1 MVVAER
7 AVGMDEKSKTKKQ
20 LISEIAALRQQN
32 EALEEALALLGGDK
46 KSTEKYRLLIENS
59 HDIIYT
65 LNPQGV
71 FTFVSSSWTSLLG
84 HSVSD
89 VVGKPF
95 HKFVHPDDVETCSF
109 FLRTVIETNQRQAG
123 VDYRVQHVDGSW
135 RWHTSNGAPL
145 KDESGIVISY
155 QGIARDITAR
165 KQAEEAL
172 KESQQKLADIIDFL
186 PDATF
191 VIDKEEKVIAW
202 NRAMEEM
209 TGINAADMLGKD
221 NYEYSLVFYGERRP
235 LLIDLVLQ
243 PDEDIEKRYT
253 RKNKKEMF
261 LEAETYISSF
271 KGKEAYLFGKAN
283 ILSDLNGNV
292 VGAIESVRDIT
303 AARQAQKS
311 LKFSEERFSK
321 AFNLSP
327 APTTIS
333 TIDEGRF
340 VDVNDSYLRMIGY
353 TREEMIGR
361 TTAELSVWF
370 DLEHRR
376 SLTRKLLDQGSFRGE
391 AIHCRTKTG
400 ERRKLLMSA
409 EIIGLKGKKFILAIF
424 YDITEQEKL
433 EVQLRQSQRME
444 AIGTLAGGI
453 AHDFNNILGAVM
465 GYTEM
470 ALGRSPVD
478 DHLQRYL
485 QHIFKASERA
495 RDLVKQILTF
505 SRKSDEKL
513 LPLRVSPI
521 IKEVLKLLRATLP
534 STIKISENIDSNPDT
549 VLADPTQ
556 IHQILMNLCTNAAY
570 AIPEKKGE
578 IKISLASEQIESD
591 ISSGLDS
598 GMYLKLTVSDT
609 GIGMDSSTLGRIFD
623 PFFTTK
629 KPGEGTGLGL
639 SVVYGIVK
647 SYGGTITVQSEAG
660 KGSEF
665 CVYLPLFTKAE
676 NNEEKPKEAA
686 AGGKERILFV
696 DDEEPLVE
704 LGENLLASLG
714 YDVVG
719 KKNSLEALDLFSSCP
734 EKFDLVVTDLT
745 MPDMTGIDLAQKI
758 LRIKPGMPII
768 LCTGF
773 SETITPESI
782 DSVGVKDLIMKPFQR
797 RQIAESIRKTLDKKE

>member
-1 MVVAER
+1 
-7 AVGMDEKSKTKKQ
+7 MDEKSKTKKQ
-20 LISEIAALRQQN
+20 LISEISALRQKN

-71 FTFVSSSWTSLLG
+71 FTFVSPSWTLLLG
-84 HSVSD
+84 HPVSE

-95 HKFVHPDDVETCSF
+95 QKFVHPDDVEACAV
-109 FLRTVIETNQRQAG
+109 FLEKVIETNQRQAG
-123 VDYRVQHVDGSW
+123 VEYRVQHIDGSW
-135 RWHTSNGAPL
+135 RWHTSSGTPL
-145 KDESGIVISY
+145 KDESGIAISY
-155 QGIARDITAR
+155 HGIARDITAH

-172 KESQQKLADIIDFL
+172 KESQQKMADIIDFL

-191 VIDKEEKVIAW
+191 VIDKEGKVIAW
-202 NRAMEEM
+202 NLAMEEM
-209 TGINAADMLGKD
+209 TGIRAADMLGRGD
-221 NYEYSLVFYGERRP
+221 YEYALPFYKERRP
-235 LLIDLVLQ
+235 ILIDLVLK
-243 PDEDIEKRYT
+243 PRKDIETRYIKT
-253 RKNKKEMF
+253 QRKEMSMGA
-261 LEAETYISSF
+261 EAHISSF
-271 KGKEAYLFGKAN
+271 REREVYLFGKAN
-283 ILSDLNGNV
+283 ILRDSKGNV
-292 VGAIESVRDIT
+292 VGAIESIRDIT
-303 AARQAQKS
+303 VRKQSEIA
-311 LKFSEERFSK
+311 LKYSEERFSK

-340 VDVNDSYLRMIGY
+340 IDVNDSYLHMIGY
-353 TREEMIGR
+353 AREEIIGR
-361 TTAELSVWF
+361 TSEELSIWF

-391 AIHCRTKTG
+391 AIYCRTKTG

-433 EVQLRQSQRME
+433 EAQLRQSQRME

-470 ALGRSPVD
+470 ALGRSNVD

-534 STIKISENIDSNPDT
+534 STIKISEIIDSNPDT

-556 IHQILMNLCTNAAY
+556 IHQILMNLCTNAAC

-598 GMYLKLTVSDT
+598 GMYLKLAVSDT
-609 GIGMDSSTLGRIFD
+609 GIGMDSGTMGRIFD